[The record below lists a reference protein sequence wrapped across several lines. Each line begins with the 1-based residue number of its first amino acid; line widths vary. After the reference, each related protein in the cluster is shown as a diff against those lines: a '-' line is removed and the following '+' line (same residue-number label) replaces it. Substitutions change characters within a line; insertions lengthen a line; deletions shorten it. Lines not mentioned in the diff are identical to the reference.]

1 MSQQVF
7 LMIITDTNATYY
19 LTASE
24 NSDYIKDGYQTEAAY
39 DVTLKSVE
47 NSASEATAVE
57 GNVTLTIQI
66 PVEQ

>member
-7 LMIITDTNATYY
+7 LMIIPDTNATYY